1 MLKRKEI
8 QIFAFSAKAMS
19 GKTTFTNFLVK
30 NIKGKRVVISPMA
43 KRLKEQAKDIGWDGQ
58 KDEKGRTLLQ
68 ELSWPIKHYYGMHI
82 YAKWAIDDALREN
95 PDIILIDD
103 LRMLEEVRYLK
114 SLENEKHQYI
124 DFKVRIIRLENP
136 NCKSILT
143 AKQLADVSETEMDT
157 YTEFDERIMND
168 GGLEELEQKA
178 LDFIVKYHLSDDK
191 PEYDMENPNLFS
203 KWYYPVV
210 EKGNKDSGLLI
221 PKTLVFKVP
230 KRIQYL
236 FSMDNEE
243 QDRMEIR
250 RWIKES
256 VLPNIPEDMY
266 FLFVKN
272 GTFSDKF
279 SGTCFTKRTLE
290 DLTSSVIKLNYA
302 SMCLGAGGYEELI
315 IRENLWGF
323 GEVEAPTIYD
333 GLALTPEF
341 RIFYNFDT
349 KKVIKTS
356 NYWNYDYVRPYLDK
370 YNDKLVFDTV
380 HKDIDKFYDEHVNEV
395 SEMIS
400 KMMSTVDNLSGCW
413 SVDVMFCNDHYYFI
427 DMAIAE
433 DSAYY

>member
-1 MLKRKEI
+1 MLERKTV

-30 NIKGKRVVISPMA
+30 NIKGKKVVISPMA

-68 ELSWPIKHYYGMHI
+68 ELSWPIKHYYGMRI

-114 SLENEKHQYI
+114 SLENEKRQYI

-178 LDFIVKYHLSDDK
+178 LDFITKYHLSDDK
-191 PEYDMENPNLFS
+191 PEYNMENPNLFS

-221 PKTLVFKVP
+221 PKTLVFNVP

-256 VLPNIPEDMY
+256 ILPNIPEDMY

-323 GEVEAPTIYD
+323 KEVEAPTIYD
-333 GLALTPEF
+333 GLVLTPEF

-349 KKVIKTS
+349 KKVIKIS
-356 NYWNYDYVRPYLDK
+356 NYWNYDYVEPYLDK

-380 HKDIDKFYDEHVNEV
+380 HKDIDKFYDEHAKEV
-395 SEMIS
+395 SEMVA
-400 KMMSTVDNLSGCW
+400 KMMSTVDGLSGCW
-413 SVDVMFCNDHYYFI
+413 SVDVMFCNGHYYFI

>member
-30 NIKGKRVVISPMA
+30 NIKGKKVVISPMA

-68 ELSWPIKHYYGMHI
+68 ELSWPVKHYYGMHI

-95 PDIILIDD
+95 PDIILVDD

-114 SLENEKHQYI
+114 SLEKQEHRYI
-124 DFKVRIIRLENP
+124 DFEVKIIRLENP

-157 YTEFDERIMND
+157 YTEFDERILND
-168 GGLEELEQKA
+168 GGLKELEQKA
-178 LDFIVKYHLSDDK
+178 IDFIVKYHLSGDEPKYDK
-191 PEYDMENPNLFS
+191 ENPNLFS

-210 EKGNKDSGLLI
+210 EKGDKDSGLLI
-221 PKTLVFKVP
+221 PKTLIFKVP
-230 KRIQYL
+230 KRIQHL

-256 VLPNIPEDMY
+256 VLPNIPEDMF

-279 SGTCFTKRTLE
+279 SGTCFTKRNIE
-290 DLTSSVIKLNYA
+290 YLTSSVINLNYA

-323 GEVEAPTIYD
+323 GEVEAPTIYND
-333 GLALTPEF
+333 LVLTPEF

-349 KKVIKTS
+349 KKVIKVS
-356 NYWNYDYVRPYLDK
+356 NYWNYNYVRPYLDK

-380 HKDIDKFYDEHVNEV
+380 HKDIDKFYDEHVKEV
-395 SEMIS
+395 SEMVI
-400 KMMSTVDNLSGCW
+400 KMMSTVDLKGCW
-413 SVDVMFCNDHYYFI
+413 SIDVMFCNGHYYFI
-427 DMAIAE
+427 DMALAE
-433 DSAYY
+433 NSAYY